1 LLGKCE
7 ALLDKHF
14 PGEQRSSLLDI
25 EINASLALTFGHP
38 LIANGLRPVSHN
50 YVTVGMMNCK
60 EAMPLSPDLQT
71 FMYEAKDG
79 VIFVSFG

>member
-1 LLGKCE
+1 
-7 ALLDKHF
+7 
-14 PGEQRSSLLDI
+14 LLDI
-25 EINASLALTFGHP
+25 ERNASLALTFGHP

-60 EAMPLSPDLQT
+60 KAKPLPLDLQT
-71 FMYEAKDG
+71 FMDKAKDG

>member
-1 LLGKCE
+1 MLGKCE

-14 PGEQRSSLLDI
+14 PGEPRLSLLDI
-25 EINASLALTFGHP
+25 EQNASLALTFGHP

-50 YVTVGMMNCK
+50 YVTLGMMNCK
-60 EAMPLSPDLQT
+60 EPRLLPPDLQT
-71 FMYEAKDG
+71 FMDEARDG

>member
-1 LLGKCE
+1 M
-7 ALLDKHF
+7 
-14 PGEQRSSLLDI
+14 LDI
-25 EINASLALTFGHP
+25 ERNASLALTFGHP

-60 EAMPLSPDLQT
+60 EAKPLPPDLQT
-71 FMYEAKDG
+71 FMDEAKDG